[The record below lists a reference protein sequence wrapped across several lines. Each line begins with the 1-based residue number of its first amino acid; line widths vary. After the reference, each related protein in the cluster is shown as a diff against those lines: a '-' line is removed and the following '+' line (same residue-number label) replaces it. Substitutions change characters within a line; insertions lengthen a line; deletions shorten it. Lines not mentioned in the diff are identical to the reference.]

1 MPTIVID
8 GNSSGYRRSYKR
20 TSKKKTTKKR
30 KSAKVARINYSKLAA
45 AIKRAGVFKAP
56 RRTYTRKT
64 SVRPVDPVLSQLK
77 REDGT
82 SSLAYAA
89 AGMHDDSSAK
99 RTLEGSEI
107 EENALAYARLDP
119 EEDRDL

>member
-30 KSAKVARINYSKLAA
+30 KSAKVARINYSKLAS

-56 RRTYTRKT
+56 RRTYTRRT
-64 SVRPVDPVLSQLK
+64 SARPVDPVLSQLK

-82 SSLAYAA
+82 SSLAYEA

-99 RTLEGSEI
+99 RTREGPDI
-107 EENALAYARLDP
+107 DGTALAYARLDP
-119 EEDRDL
+119 DEDGEL